1 MGFRRIGGAMKNFT
15 LEFTS
20 GQWNLYTE
28 DKTKVGTE
36 VLKLFQELKDLSYL
50 EDEYIF
56 IVASYDS
63 DEGVGYIDT
72 EITAPKT
79 ENTYS
84 FKIKSK
90 NFYKFL
96 KDLRNL
102 ENEIEIN
109 KLNITA
115 WEYEKEDPYGSRGLS
130 IRDFI

>member
-1 MGFRRIGGAMKNFT
+1 MEIKSKNFT

-28 DKTKVGTE
+28 KETYTGTE
-36 VLKLFQELKDLSYL
+36 VLKLFPELKDLSYL
-50 EDEYIF
+50 EDEYTSIN
-56 IVASYDS
+56 AYWDS
-63 DEGVGYIDT
+63 DEQAGYIDT

-90 NFYKFL
+90 NFSKFL

-102 ENEIEIN
+102 ENEIEIY
-109 KLNITA
+109 KDNITG

>member
-1 MGFRRIGGAMKNFT
+1 MKNFT
-15 LEFTS
+15 LEFTNHE
-20 GQWNLYTE
+20 WNLYTE
-28 DKTKVGTE
+28 DKTKEGAE
-36 VLKLFQELKDLSYL
+36 VLKLFPNLKDLSYL
-50 EDEYIF
+50 EDEYTS

-72 EITAPKT
+72 EVTAPKT

-90 NFYKFL
+90 NFSEFL
-96 KDLRNL
+96 KDLRDL
-102 ENEIEIN
+102 ENEIEIE

-115 WEYEKEDPYGSRGLS
+115 WEYEKSHPYTSRGLS